1 MCNYMVPLHFTNTK
15 NSLNKSFTH
24 QSVNIHTI
32 VIVLFKKIKY
42 YLIIYQTKNMG
53 NVYSYYMG
61 DTPDTSHL
69 QPNVNEMLTNQE
81 EKPLI
86 VDETGEVIDNLTE
99 DGVLVGSSD
108 ELINCEKLSSS
119 VELKVINLTSSSSE
133 DLNNSVVLPSG
144 EDLNNSVVLPSGEDL
159 NNRVVLPSSEDLNNR
174 VVLPS
179 DEDLNNSVVIPSDE
193 DLNNSI
199 LNSFSPFNVVPVT
212 TQTHGDDFEKI
223 YKSYIQDI
231 QNSYREKN
239 DLNTS
244 YSNMLNTVNLSI
256 NIPNIPKKRK
266 RKRRN
271 AAIKITPSPT
281 SDALSLCD
289 IPINQAPVLNEYQLP
304 EWAVE
309 EYLQEKIINKC
320 SNFH

>member
-1 MCNYMVPLHFTNTK
+1 
-15 NSLNKSFTH
+15 
-24 QSVNIHTI
+24 
-32 VIVLFKKIKY
+32 
-42 YLIIYQTKNMG
+42 MG

-108 ELINCEKLSSS
+108 ELNNCEKLSSS
-119 VELKVINLTSSSSE
+119 VELKVINLTSSTTLTSSSE
-133 DLNNSVVLPSG
+133 DLNNSVMLPSG
-144 EDLNNSVVLPSGEDL
+144 EDLNNSVVLPS
-159 NNRVVLPSSEDLNNR
+159 S
-174 VVLPS
+174 
-179 DEDLNNSVVIPSDE
+179 E

-223 YKSYIQDI
+223 YKSYIHDI

-256 NIPNIPKKRK
+256 NIPNIPNIPKKRK

-281 SDALSLCD
+281 SDALSLRD